1 MVSAVIDTN
10 VFVSAFLTRHEDSA
24 TIRVL
29 RAMGSGVFV
38 PLYNEEILAEYQGVL
53 SRKKFG
59 LSADIVEALI
69 DKVRLMGACI
79 EPKDSDEAFPDP
91 DDKVFYCVALAK
103 ADEGAK
109 LVTGNARHY
118 PASAIVIS
126 PAQFCELIGV

>member
-29 RAMGSGVFV
+29 RAMGNGVFV

-59 LSADIVEALI
+59 LSADVVEALI
-69 DKVRLMGACI
+69 GKVRLMGTSI

-103 ADEGAK
+103 SVEGAR

-126 PAQFCELIGV
+126 PAQFCELLGV